1 MKNTFGSSVSL
12 TIFGESHGTAI
23 GAVLDGLAAGIPV
36 DEDYIASQM
45 SLRKSS
51 GDISTPRMEAD
62 SVRIVSGVFNGKTTG
77 TPITFI
83 IENQDT
89 RSRDYGELAYKAR
102 PGHADFTAQMKY
114 HGFQDFRGGGH
125 FSGRITAGIVAAGAV
140 AISALRAKGIKIG
153 THISSCGGVKD
164 RPFMNISEDIDKLS
178 GLPFAVLDD
187 ACREKMTAVIL
198 EAKAE
203 GDSVGGILE
212 TAVYGFPAGVG
223 EPWFD
228 TLEGV
233 LSHALFSIPAVKGVE
248 FGTGFGASEL
258 HGSQNNDAFR
268 SVDGNTVTATN
279 NCGGIL
285 GGISDGMPIVFRCA
299 VKPTPSIYKEQQT
312 VNMNTGE
319 NTTLQIQGRHDP
331 AIVHRARVVADSIT
345 ALVLCDQLALR
356 YGTDWL
362 VQPYKGVEENVNENN
377 TGASAP

>member
-1 MKNTFGSSVSL
+1 MKHTFGQSVAL

-23 GAVLDGLAAGIPV
+23 GAVLDGLAPGIPV
-36 DEDYIASQM
+36 DEDFIARQM
-45 SLRKSS
+45 SLRKAV
-51 GDISTPRMEAD
+51 GDISTPRREAD
-62 SVRIVSGVFNGKTTG
+62 AVRILSGVFNGRSTG
-77 TPITFI
+77 TPITFM

-89 RSRDYGELAYKAR
+89 YSRDYGELAYKAR
-102 PGHADFTAQMKY
+102 PGHADLTAQMKY
-114 HGFQDFRGGGH
+114 HGYQDFRGGGH

-140 AISALRAKGIKIG
+140 AITALRGKGIKIG
-153 THISSCGGVKD
+153 THILACGGVKD
-164 RPFMNISEDIDKLS
+164 RTFGDVSADIDKLD
-178 GLPFAVLDD
+178 GLPFAVLNDECKD
-187 ACREKMTAVIL
+187 KMTEAIL
-198 EAKAE
+198 AAKQE
-203 GDSVGGILE
+203 GDSVGGVLE

-248 FGTGFGASEL
+248 FGAGFGVSEL
-258 HGSQNNDAFR
+258 RGSQSNDPFR
-268 SVDGNTVTATN
+268 SEDGKVVTDGN

-285 GGISDGMPIVFRCA
+285 GGISDGMPIVFRCG

-312 VNMNTGE
+312 VNMNTSE

-356 YGTDWL
+356 FGTDWL
-362 VQPYKGVEENVNENN
+362 AGNDNN
-377 TGASAP
+377 TDKTQGEI